1 MPSRPALR
9 APIRR
14 GARRATS
21 LAAASPR
28 RPGSDGV
35 SPGAQLGQVEVRL
48 LGCLRSSSSISSSW
62 PKTPARAA
70 RSKAACDA
78 IADRDGSASGPRA
91 APKASPWVD
100 RLQRLVIGH
109 DDLGIHRGP
118 DRPSVAPVDSVGAAW
133 SIRFLIVGMTCQPG
147 CHEGAQGHDRL
158 SAGSNV
164 VGGATNQDRAQAL
177 ALVTRLD
184 LGVDEVITTA
194 SEVINGEAGD
204 PPVQL
209 EDI

>member
-1 MPSRPALR
+1 MRSPIET
-9 APIRR
+9 AP
-14 GARRATS
+14 
-21 LAAASPR
+21 
-28 RPGSDGV
+28 
-35 SPGAQLGQVEVRL
+35 
-48 LGCLRSSSSISSSW
+48 
-62 PKTPARAA
+62 
-70 RSKAACDA
+70 
-78 IADRDGSASGPRA
+78 ASGPGA

-118 DRPSVAPVDSVGAAW
+118 DRPISVAPVDSVRG
-133 SIRFLIVGMTCQPG
+133 SLVDQVLIVGMTGQPG

-164 VGGATNQDRAQAL
+164 VEGATNQDRAQAL

-209 EDI
+209 EDIAVVVLVVSYDGIVIVAQLSLFSRCLFRSRPDSRTARVRRNSIWAWTLRNSSAAHFSRAACRSGPA